1 MMSAGNHTPEIP
13 LLLDPATFTASSR
26 IILGSRSPRRRDLLS
41 AAAGAERIVCL
52 PPISSAEDG
61 FLNLRHDADI
71 QERLLQITHAKHQDV
86 SAQISS
92 KPSLNLH
99 CPPVVVVADTTV
111 VAGPQ
116 DGHREVLGQPDPT
129 LQGADVRDWF
139 LQLLSGKTH
148 QVLTAVLVSR
158 GNQLLSQIVTTE
170 VEFLQL
176 TERQVD
182 WYLATGE
189 PQGKAGGYAIQGLAA
204 AFVKRVSGS
213 LTCVIG
219 LPLLETLRM
228 IHDISHQQ

>member
-13 LLLDPATFTASSR
+13 LLLDPATFTTSSR

-52 PPISSAEDG
+52 PPISSAEAG

-92 KPSLNLH
+92 QPSLNLH

-129 LQGADVRDWF
+129 LQGARR
-139 LQLLSGKTH
+139 TR
-148 QVLTAVLVSR
+148 LVSAAPLR
-158 GNQLLSQIVTTE
+158 KNSPGPHRRAGLTRKSAAVTDCHH
-170 VEFLQL
+170 
-176 TERQVD
+176 RS
-182 WYLATGE
+182 G
-189 PQGKAGGYAIQGLAA
+189 ISAA
-204 AFVKRVSGS
+204 HRTPGRLVSGH
-213 LTCVIG
+213 
-219 LPLLETLRM
+219 R
-228 IHDISHQQ
+228 